1 MRNFLFELDRN
12 RRVDLSC
19 FKERLRC
26 ADDQIVIALRDC
38 QIVAAKLDSLFRSFI
53 DSDRVVE
60 RNRHDERVELVE
72 TIVPS
77 AENFQRKIDLR
88 GSEDLHSSLQFVLS
102 FRAKSRNLLSVD
114 RNIDPAAAGD
124 FARHDKVVAG
134 MTKAADKFIVA
145 LDVPT
150 KKEALK
156 LVEKLRDQISFF
168 KIGLQLYTEEG
179 PAIVRAVSATGSKV
193 WLDLKLHD
201 IPNTVAKA
209 VESASRLGVQMLTIH
224 LSGGSEMVRAATAA
238 RINNM
243 LLLGV
248 TVLTSAT
255 EETLREIGIQGK
267 IDDQVLRLAKLG
279 VEAGIDGVVAS
290 PHEIKSLRLEF
301 GNKIR
306 IVVPG
311 IRPSWSEPGD
321 QRRTMTPCEAL
332 EAGADYL
339 VIGRPIV
346 AHPNPNEAVAKVL
359 GEMNR

>member
-1 MRNFLFELDRN
+1 
-12 RRVDLSC
+12 
-19 FKERLRC
+19 
-26 ADDQIVIALRDC
+26 
-38 QIVAAKLDSLFRSFI
+38 
-53 DSDRVVE
+53 
-60 RNRHDERVELVE
+60 
-72 TIVPS
+72 
-77 AENFQRKIDLR
+77 
-88 GSEDLHSSLQFVLS
+88 
-102 FRAKSRNLLSVD
+102 
-114 RNIDPAAAGD
+114 
-124 FARHDKVVAG
+124 
-134 MTKAADKFIVA
+134 MTKAADKIIVA

-179 PAIVRAVSATGSKV
+179 PGIVRAVSATGSKV

-238 RINNM
+238 RINKM

-279 VEAGIDGVVAS
+279 VGAGIDGVVAS
-290 PHEIKSLRLEF
+290 PHEIKSLRREF

-332 EAGADYL
+332 GAGADYL